1 METCQLVEPLI
12 KERDSGRIIPVV
24 RYLMKVLLELKSHL
38 KKKISNI

>member
-1 METCQLVEPLI
+1 METYQLVEPLI
-12 KERDSGRIIPVV
+12 KERDSGRIILVV